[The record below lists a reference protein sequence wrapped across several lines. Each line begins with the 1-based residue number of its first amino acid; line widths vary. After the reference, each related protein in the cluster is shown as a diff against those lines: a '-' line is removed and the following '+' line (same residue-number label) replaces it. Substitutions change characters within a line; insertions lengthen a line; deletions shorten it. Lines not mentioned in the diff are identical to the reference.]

1 MVEINKTWKD
11 RIVHP
16 FVNFFENFNTDTNG
30 IGGSGSMLTIG
41 YYYKNS
47 YTKSHN
53 NKTEYLHS
61 CSSDN
66 LKYFLCSK
74 EIIDEIDNINEYL
87 FNGTFIDRFIAVD
100 SIATNIIGEL
110 DDYTIQDNGLES
122 KGNKYGYA
130 YTHRRSPHIGVN
142 SFFSMFRAINDGGEI
157 FQKAIRA
164 AVPGKENVM
173 MQTLPANF
181 TDLEITHDYVAKTTH
196 LKYDKPI
203 KLKEH
208 FNYQEYLDG
217 GNTDL
222 FLMIPY
228 KNSMGDVTQNIYNP
242 TTKLN
247 RPQFSYIALKI
258 TDLDGDGDI
267 KFDHI
272 DKIDYLDGFEVTI
285 STQRLI

>member
-30 IGGSGSMLTIG
+30 IGELGKDIFVSKSMHGNLSFNYMNNTDLRYFLLSKEAVDAIEYLNHKAYMSVDTDYKWGVIDDPIITKLQDITAVDDYWTSGSIVPSLTP
-41 YYYKNS
+41 K
-47 YTKSHN
+47 
-53 NKTEYLHS
+53 
-61 CSSDN
+61 
-66 LKYFLCSK
+66 
-74 EIIDEIDNINEYL
+74 
-87 FNGTFIDRFIAVD
+87 
-100 SIATNIIGEL
+100 TNILDWLVTMTYKSNCGEQL
-110 DDYTIQDNGLES
+110 QE
-122 KGNKYGYA
+122 
-130 YTHRRSPHIGVN
+130 
-142 SFFSMFRAINDGGEI
+142 
-157 FQKAIRA
+157 AIRTS
-164 AVPGKENVM
+164 GTNKDNVM
-173 MQTLPANF
+173 IQTLQGRYNK
-181 TDLEITHDYVAKTTH
+181 LEVTHDYVAKTTH
-196 LKYDKPI
+196 LKYDEPL

-208 FNYQEYLDG
+208 LNYQEYINN

-228 KNSMGDVTQNIYNP
+228 KDSDGIACQYIYNP